1 MSESQ
6 KSIDSVLIIGG
17 GVVGL
22 TSAYYLSK
30 AGWNV
35 TLVDKGDLTDNC
47 SYGNAGMIVPSHFTP
62 MAAPGMLEQGIKWMF
77 DSRSPFYV
85 KPSLSWNLI
94 SWGLKFMKHANEKHV
109 NTSAPYLRDLHLYSD
124 ALYKDLA
131 QELGASFEL
140 SHKGILMMYKTEAT
154 AKEEIHLGQ
163 TARNLGLDVVAL
175 SKEEVQ
181 ALEPNVELDVIGAVH
196 YRCDGHLYPQAL
208 MAALIDTV
216 TKQGVTIIKNQK
228 VVGFTQQNG
237 AITTTHLE
245 NGQTL
250 SADKVVVTGGA
261 WMGELAKKTGVTIP
275 MMPGKGYSFMT
286 DVFDQKL
293 VHPSLLL
300 EARVAVTPMGG
311 KVRIGGTMELAA
323 VNHEINV
330 KRLEGIVRSVP
341 QYYKGY
347 NLPLPQTS
355 DVWHGFRPCSA
366 DGLPYLGA
374 SKQVKNLV
382 FAGGLGMMGLS
393 LGPATGKT
401 VAELV
406 MGQKTSADI
415 SIFDPERFN

>member
-6 KSIDSVLIIGG
+6 KSTGSVLIIGG

-22 TSAYYLSK
+22 TSAYYLSQE
-30 AGWNV
+30 GWQV

-62 MAAPGMLEQGIKWMF
+62 MAAPGMIEQGIKWMF

-94 SWGLKFMKHANEKHV
+94 SWGLKFMKHATEKHV
-109 NTSAPYLRDLHLYSD
+109 VKSSPYLRDLHLYSD
-124 ALYKDLA
+124 SLYKDLA
-131 QELGASFEL
+131 ERLGTSFEL

-154 AKEEIHLGQ
+154 AKEENHLAE
-163 TARNLGLDVVAL
+163 TARQLGLDAAPL
-175 SKEEVQ
+175 TKAEVQ
-181 ALEPNVELDVIGAVH
+181 TLEPGVEVDILGAIH

-208 MAALIDTV
+208 MSALIETI
-216 TKQGVTIIKNQK
+216 TQAGVKIVRNQK
-228 VVGFTQQNG
+228 VVGFSQSEG
-237 AITTTHLE
+237 AISAVHLE
-245 NGQTL
+245 NGQQL
-250 SADKVVVTGGA
+250 KADKVVVTGGA

-293 VHPSLLL
+293 IHPSLLL
-300 EARVAVTPMGG
+300 EAKVAVTPMGG
-311 KVRIGGTMELAA
+311 KVRIGGTMELAS
-323 VNHEINV
+323 VNHQINV

-347 NLPLPQTS
+347 QVPLPATS
-355 DVWHGFRPCSA
+355 EVWHGFRPCSA

-374 SKQVKNLV
+374 SKHVKNLV

-406 MGQKTSADI
+406 SGQKTTADI
-415 SIFDPERFN
+415 SVFDPERFN